1 MRPVVRIINPYDA
14 GLFPEDLVTRFDRKS
29 IIQLASNENPY
40 PLPQEVV
47 EAIKK
52 SVEVAS
58 RYPHPGYRELKE
70 GIAEYIGCSA
80 ESVVPAAGASELIK
94 LVVDAVVEPLDRV
107 VIPMPS
113 YSYYALASMLRDASI
128 IFPEFE
134 GYRVQPG
141 LPDGKLLFL
150 CSPNNPT
157 GNAIERKVVEEI
169 LESFKGYVVLDEA
182 YVEFSGKSCVDLVE
196 NHEKLIVLRTFSK
209 FFGLAGLRVGY
220 AVASQE
226 MASALEKIR
235 SPFSISQS
243 AYLAAI
249 AALKRVDYFMEI
261 RERILKER
269 ERLRRELSRFF
280 WIYPSDAN
288 FLLCRHGFAEL
299 ASRLLER
306 GIIVRDVTGLMGL
319 NGLHVRITVGTEE
332 ENNRLIEAVED
343 ICGEVA
349 ET

>member
-14 GLFPEDLVTRFDRKS
+14 GLFPEDLVRKGFDRKNV
-29 IIQLASNENPY
+29 IQLASNENPY
-40 PLPQEVV
+40 PLPEEVV

-70 GIAEYIGCSA
+70 GIAEYVGCSV
-80 ESVVPAAGASELIK
+80 ENVVPAAGASELIK
-94 LVVDAVVEPLDRV
+94 LVVDAVVEAFDRV

-134 GYRVQPG
+134 GYAIQPE

-157 GNAIERKVVEEI
+157 GNAIERRIVEEI
-169 LESFKGYVVLDEA
+169 LESFNGYVVLDEA

-196 NHEKLIVLRTFSK
+196 NNPNLIVLRTFSK

-220 AVASQE
+220 AIASQE

-235 SPFSISQS
+235 SPFSISQT
-243 AYLAAI
+243 AYFAAI
-249 AALKRVDYFMEI
+249 AALKHIDYFMEI
-261 RERILKER
+261 KTRILRGR
-269 ERLRRELSRFF
+269 ERLRKELSKFF
-280 WIYPSDAN
+280 RIYPSDAN
-288 FLLCRHGFAEL
+288 FLLCKHSFTEL
-299 ASRLLER
+299 GSRLLER
-306 GIIVRDVTGLMGL
+306 GIIIRDVTGLMGL
-319 NGLHVRITVGTEE
+319 DGPHVRITVGRED
-332 ENNRLIEAVED
+332 ENNRLIEAVEE
-343 ICGEVA
+343 ICG
-349 ET
+349 

>member
-1 MRPVVRIINPYDA
+1 MRPTIRIINPYDA
-14 GLFPEDLVTRFDRKS
+14 GLFPEDLVRRGFDIKK

-40 PLPQEVV
+40 PPPEEVV
-47 EAIKK
+47 EAIKR
-52 SVEVAS
+52 SIEVAS
-58 RYPHPGYRELKE
+58 RYPQPGYRELKE
-70 GIAEYIGCSA
+70 GIAEYVGCSV
-80 ESVVPAAGASELIK
+80 ENVVPAAGASELIK

-134 GYRVQPG
+134 GYRVQPE

-157 GNAIERKVVEEI
+157 GNGIERGVVEEI
-169 LESFKGYVVLDEA
+169 VENFNGYVVLDEA
-182 YVEFSGKSCVDLVE
+182 YVEFSGKTCVDMVE
-196 NHEKLIVLRTFSK
+196 SHDNLIVLRTFSK

-220 AVASQE
+220 AVTSPE

-235 SPFSISQS
+235 SPFSISQP

-249 AALKRVDYFMEI
+249 AALKRIDYFMEI
-261 RERILKER
+261 KAKILKER
-269 ERLRRELSRFF
+269 ERLREELSKFF
-280 WIYPSDAN
+280 EIYPSDAN
-288 FLLCRHGFAEL
+288 FLLCKHSFAEL
-299 ASRLLER
+299 ASKLLEK

-319 NGLHVRITVGTEE
+319 KGFHVRITVGREE
-332 ENNRLIEAVED
+332 ENSRLIEAIEE
-343 ICGEVA
+343 ICG
-349 ET
+349 